1 MLYSFLKGVIL
12 MNERIRQIRKDYKL
26 TQTAFGQR
34 IGLKGNTI
42 TNYENGL
49 RTPND
54 SVILAICREYSV
66 SERWLRTGQGEP
78 YVQKT
83 QNEEIA
89 LFMRDLL
96 TGSDAFKSRLISA
109 LSKLSPEEWAT
120 LERIFTDAAQK

>member
-1 MLYSFLKGVIL
+1 MK
-12 MNERIRQIRKDYKL
+12 ERIKSIRKDQRL
-26 TQTAFGQR
+26 TQAKFGER

-89 LFMRDLL
+89 LFLGDLL
-96 TGSDAFKSRLISA
+96 TGSEAFKARLISA
-109 LSKLSPEEWAT
+109 LDKLSTEEWVT
-120 LERIFTDAAQK
+120 LDRIFTDAAQK

>member
-89 LFMRDLL
+89 LFMGDLL
-96 TGSDAFKSRLISA
+96 TGSDAFKARLISA
-109 LSKLSPEEWAT
+109 LAKLSPEEWAT

>member
-1 MLYSFLKGVIL
+1 

-66 SERWLRTGQGEP
+66 SEKWLRTGQGEP
-78 YVQKT
+78 YVQKS

-89 LFMRDLL
+89 LFMGDLL
-96 TGSDAFKSRLISA
+96 TGSDAFKARLISA
-109 LSKLSPEEWAT
+109 LAKLSQEEWET

>member
-1 MLYSFLKGVIL
+1 

-66 SERWLRTGQGEP
+66 SEKWLRTGQGEP

-89 LFMRDLL
+89 LFMGDLL
-96 TGSDAFKSRLISA
+96 TGSDAFKARLISA
-109 LSKLSPEEWAT
+109 LDKLSTEEWVT
-120 LERIFTDAAQK
+120 LDRIFTDAAQK

>member
-89 LFMRDLL
+89 LFMGDLL
-96 TGSDAFKSRLISA
+96 TGSDAFKARLISA
-109 LSKLSPEEWAT
+109 LAKLSPEEWVT

>member
-89 LFMRDLL
+89 LFMGDLL
-96 TGSDAFKSRLISA
+96 TGSDAFKARLISA
-109 LSKLSPEEWAT
+109 LSKLSQEEWAT

>member
-1 MLYSFLKGVIL
+1 

-83 QNEEIA
+83 KNEEIA
-89 LFMRDLL
+89 LFMGDLL
-96 TGSDAFKSRLISA
+96 TGSDAFKARLISA

-120 LERIFTDAAQK
+120 LERLFTDAAQK

>member
-1 MLYSFLKGVIL
+1 MLYSFSRGVIL

-66 SERWLRTGQGEP
+66 SEKWLRTGQGEP
-78 YVQKT
+78 YVQKS

-89 LFMRDLL
+89 LFMGDLL
-96 TGSDAFKSRLISA
+96 TGSDAFKARLISA
-109 LSKLSPEEWAT
+109 LAKLSPEEWAT